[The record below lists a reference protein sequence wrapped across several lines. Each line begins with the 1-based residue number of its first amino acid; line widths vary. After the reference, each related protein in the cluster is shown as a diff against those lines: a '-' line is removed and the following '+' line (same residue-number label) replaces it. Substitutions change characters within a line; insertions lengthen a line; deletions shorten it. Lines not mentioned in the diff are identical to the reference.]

1 MCLGVSLRP
10 TDSISLSRIALGAI
24 AAILTQAAP
33 AAQLPTI
40 LHPAASGAA
49 AHLSAMSPFDE
60 LAPAAPNGTGQRVVI
75 ADGAQEDFF
84 GWSVAIDGDTALVGA
99 YGVTV
104 GDHVQQGAAYVFT
117 KTDAIWNYT
126 ATLTAS
132 DGTTFDIFGE
142 RVALSG
148 HIAAI
153 GAYQADG
160 SKGAV
165 YVFSGSGAHWTQKAR
180 LVADDGAA
188 NDCLGWSLAATGQ
201 TVLAGAP
208 FVMTG
213 QVQTGAI
220 YVFAP
225 SGGPWGQTQ
234 KFFPDDINSG
244 DGFGSAVAA
253 DGTTV
258 VVAADGA
265 LVGANQ
271 GQGAAYVYDGAGG
284 TWTQQAK
291 LTADDGAAFDNFGRS
306 VAVSG
311 STVFVGAPY
320 ATIDGNGF
328 EGAAYVFGGSNWR
341 QQQKLVASDGAAGGY
356 FGWSVAVSGDNAL
369 VGAGSYNMT
378 HAGEAYSFARAPS
391 VFEETHAYVGD
402 GGGVDD
408 YGWTV
413 AVSGSDAIV
422 GEPFGDVGANFAQ
435 GAVFFYAL
443 TAPADDTIFT
453 NGFE

>member
-1 MCLGVSLRP
+1 MCLGDSSRP
-10 TDSISLSRIALGAI
+10 IASVSLSRLALGAI
-24 AAILTQAAP
+24 AALLTQAAP
-33 AAQLPTI
+33 AAQPLPSI
-40 LHPAASGAA
+40 VHGAG
-49 AHLSAMSPFDE
+49 LSTPSPFADF
-60 LAPAAPNGTGQRVVI
+60 ADPGGTGQRVVI
-75 ADGAQEDFF
+75 ADGAQTDFF

-104 GDHVQQGAAYVFT
+104 DGHTQQGAAYVFT
-117 KTDAIWNYT
+117 KTDAIWNLA

-132 DGTTFDIFGE
+132 DGAAFDTFGE

-148 HIAAI
+148 SVAAI

-165 YVFSGSGAHWTQKAR
+165 YVFTGSGPHWTQKAR
-180 LVADDGAA
+180 LVADDGVA

-225 SGGPWGQTQ
+225 SGGAWTQTQ

-244 DGFGSAVAA
+244 DFFGSTVAA
-253 DGTTV
+253 DGTTAI
-258 VVAADGA
+258 VAADGA
-265 LVGANQ
+265 LVGANY
-271 GQGAAYVYDGAGG
+271 GQGAAYVYDGSGG
-284 TWTQQAK
+284 TWTQRAR

-320 ATIDGNGF
+320 AVIDGNGF
-328 EGAAYVFGGSNWR
+328 QGAAYVFSGSGSDW
-341 QQQKLVASDGAAGGY
+341 QQDQKLVASDGAADGY

-369 VGAGSYNMT
+369 VGAGSYNMAR
-378 HAGEAYSFARAPS
+378 AGEAYSFARTPTR
-391 VFEETHAYVGD
+391 FEETHAYAGD

-413 AVSGSDAIV
+413 SVSGTGAIV
-422 GEPFGDVGANFAQ
+422 GEPFGNVGSNYAQ
-435 GAVFFYAL
+435 GAVFFYEL
-443 TAPADDTIFT
+443 TAPPNDTIFA

>member
-1 MCLGVSLRP
+1 MSLLHVSRP
-10 TDSISLSRIALGAI
+10 VDSVVLSRVALGAI
-24 AAILTQAAP
+24 AALLTESAFAAP
-33 AAQLPTI
+33 LPQI
-40 LHPAASGAA
+40 VYPAGAGGAA
-49 AHLSAMSPFDE
+49 LSRSSPLADVS
-60 LAPAAPNGTGQRVVI
+60 APAGTGQRVVI
-75 ADGAQEDFF
+75 SGGAQTDYF
-84 GWSVAIDGDTALVGA
+84 GWSVAMDGDTALVGA

-104 GDHVQQGAAYVFT
+104 DGHKQQGAAYVFT
-117 KTDAIWNYT
+117 KADDLWNLA

-132 DGTTFDIFGE
+132 DGVTFDIFGE

-148 HIAAI
+148 NVAAI

-165 YVFSGSGAHWTQKAR
+165 YVFSGSGSHWTQKAR
-180 LVADDGAA
+180 LAADDGVA
-188 NDCLGWSLAATGQ
+188 NDCLGWSVAVSGQ
-201 TVLAGAP
+201 TVFAGAP
-208 FVMTG
+208 FVVTG

-220 YVFAP
+220 YAFAP
-225 SGGPWGQTQ
+225 SGGTWTQTQ
-234 KFFPDDINSG
+234 KFFPDDIHSG

-265 LVGANQ
+265 RVGGNV
-271 GQGAAYVYDGAGG
+271 GQGAAYVYEGSGG
-284 TWTQQAK
+284 TWVQQAK
-291 LTADDGAAFDNFGRS
+291 LVADDGVALDNFGRS

-311 STVFVGAPY
+311 STVLVGAPY

-328 EGAAYVFGGSNWR
+328 EGAAYVFGGGGASW
-341 QQQKLVASDGAAGGY
+341 QQDQKLVASDGDANGY
-356 FGWSVAVSGDNAL
+356 FGWSVAVSGDTAL

-378 HAGEAYSFARAPS
+378 RAGAAYAFARTAN
-391 VFEETHAYVGD
+391 VFEETHAYAGD

-408 YGWTV
+408 YGWSV
-413 AVSGSDAIV
+413 AVSGTDAIV
-422 GEPFGDVGANFAQ
+422 GEPFANVDGSVAQ

-443 TAPADDTIFT
+443 GAPTDDAIFA

>member
-1 MCLGVSLRP
+1 MCLGDPLRP
-10 TDSISLSRIALGAI
+10 IRSISLSRLALGAI
-24 AAILTQAAP
+24 AALVTQAAP
-33 AAQLPTI
+33 AAEPLPK
-40 LHPAASGAA
+40 LVHGAG
-49 AHLSAMSPFDE
+49 LSTPSPF
-60 LAPAAPNGTGQRVVI
+60 AGFAAPSGTGQRVVI
-75 ADGAQEDFF
+75 VDGAQTDFF

-104 GDHVQQGAAYVFT
+104 GGYKQQGAAYVFT
-117 KTDAIWNYT
+117 KSDGIWNLN
-126 ATLTAS
+126 ATLIAD
-132 DGTTFDIFGE
+132 DGYAFDTFGS

-148 HIAAI
+148 NIAAI
-153 GAYQADG
+153 GAYQKDG
-160 SKGAV
+160 GRGAV
-165 YVFSGSGAHWTQKAR
+165 YVFSGSGANWSQKAR
-180 LVADDGAA
+180 LVADDGVA

-225 SGGPWGQTQ
+225 AGGTWTQTQ

-244 DGFGSAVAA
+244 DFFGSTVAA
-253 DGTTV
+253 DGTTA

-265 LVGANQ
+265 LVGANY
-271 GQGAAYVYDGAGG
+271 GQGAVYVYDGAGG

-320 ATIDGNGF
+320 VVIDGNGF
-328 EGAAYVFGGSNWR
+328 QGAAYVFSGSGSNW
-341 QQQKLVASDGAAGGY
+341 QQDQKLVASDGAADGY

-369 VGAGSYNMT
+369 VGAGSYNMAR
-378 HAGEAYSFARAPS
+378 AGEAYSFARAPTL
-391 VFEETHAYVGD
+391 FEETHAYAGD

-408 YGWTV
+408 YGWSV

-422 GEPFGDVGANFAQ
+422 GEPFGNVGANYAQ
-435 GAVFFYAL
+435 GAVFFYELA
-443 TAPADDTIFT
+443 APSNDTIFA

>member
-1 MCLGVSLRP
+1 MCLGDSLRSI
-10 TDSISLSRIALGAI
+10 DSFSLSRIALGSI
-24 AAILTQAAP
+24 AALLTQSISAASLPEIVHPAIVDAAAWARSSPFAALGAP
-33 AAQLPTI
+33 A
-40 LHPAASGAA
+40 
-49 AHLSAMSPFDE
+49 
-60 LAPAAPNGTGQRVVI
+60 GTGQRVVI
-75 ADGAQEDFF
+75 ANGAQGDFF

-99 YGVTV
+99 YAVTV
-104 GDHVQQGAAYVFT
+104 DGHEQQGAAYVFT
-117 KTDAIWNYT
+117 KTGDLWNLA

-132 DGTTFDIFGE
+132 DGVAFDIFGE

-148 HIAAI
+148 NVAAI
-153 GAYQADG
+153 GAYEADR

-165 YVFSGSGAHWTQKAR
+165 YVFTGSGSHWTQKAR

-188 NDCLGWSLAATGQ
+188 SDCLGWSVAATGQ

-208 FVMTG
+208 FVTTG

-225 SGGPWGQTQ
+225 SGGTWTQTQ

-244 DGFGSAVAA
+244 DFFGSTVAA
-253 DGTTV
+253 DGTTAI
-258 VVAADGA
+258 VAAEYA

-271 GQGAAYVYDGAGG
+271 GQGAAYVYDGTGG

-291 LTADDGAAFDNFGRS
+291 LTSDDGAAFDNFGRS

-311 STVFVGAPY
+311 STAFVGAPY
-320 ATIDGNGF
+320 AVIDGNGF
-328 EGAAYVFGGSNWR
+328 QGAAYVFSGSGSDW
-341 QQQKLVASDGAAGGY
+341 QQDQKLVASDGAAGGY

-369 VGAGSYNMT
+369 VGAGSYNMAR
-378 HAGEAYSFARAPS
+378 AGEAYSFARAPTL
-391 VFEETHAYVGD
+391 FEETHAYAGD

-408 YGWTV
+408 YGWSV
-413 AVSGSDAIV
+413 SVSGTDAIV
-422 GEPFGDVGANFAQ
+422 GEPFAYVDPNYAQ
-435 GAVFFYAL
+435 GASFFYTLA
-443 TAPADDTIFT
+443 APSDDTIFA

>member
-1 MCLGVSLRP
+1 MCLGDCLRSI
-10 TDSISLSRIALGAI
+10 DSVSLSRLALGAI
-24 AAILTQAAP
+24 AALLTQSTP
-33 AAQLPTI
+33 AAQSLPSI
-40 LHPAASGAA
+40 VHGAA
-49 AHLSAMSPFDE
+49 LSTPSPFADFV
-60 LAPAAPNGTGQRVVI
+60 APRGTGQRVVI
-75 ADGAQEDFF
+75 ADGAQLDFF

-104 GDHVQQGAAYVFT
+104 DGHTQQGAAYVFT
-117 KTDAIWNYT
+117 KTDAIWNLA

-132 DGTTFDIFGE
+132 DGMTFDTFGE

-148 HIAAI
+148 NLAAI

-165 YVFSGSGAHWTQKAR
+165 YVFTGSGSHWTQKAR

-201 TVLAGAP
+201 VVLAGAP

-213 QVQTGAI
+213 QVQTGAV

-225 SGGPWGQTQ
+225 SGGTWSQTQ
-234 KFFPDDINSG
+234 KFFPDDINQG
-244 DGFGSAVAA
+244 DFFGSTVAA
-253 DGTTV
+253 DGTTAI
-258 VVAADGA
+258 VAAEEA

-271 GQGAAYVYDGAGG
+271 GQGAAYVYDGTGG

-291 LTADDGAAFDNFGRS
+291 LTAADGAAFDDFGRS

-320 ATIDGNGF
+320 AVIDGNGF
-328 EGAAYVFGGSNWR
+328 QGAAYVFSGGGSNWH
-341 QQQKLVASDGAAGGY
+341 QDQKLVASDGAADGY
-356 FGWSVAVSGDNAL
+356 FGWSVSVSGDNAL

-378 HAGEAYSFARAPS
+378 RAGEAYSFARAAS
-391 VFEETHAYVGD
+391 VFEETHAYAGD

-422 GEPFGDVGANFAQ
+422 GEPFANVGANYAQ
-435 GAVFFYAL
+435 GAAFFYEL
-443 TAPADDTIFT
+443 TPADDTIFA

>member
-1 MCLGVSLRP
+1 LSRP
-10 TDSISLSRIALGAI
+10 ILSVSLSRLALGAI
-24 AAILTQAAP
+24 AALLTQAAS
-33 AAQLPTI
+33 AADALPM
-40 LHPAASGAA
+40 LVHPGSAGP
-49 AHLSAMSPFDE
+49 LSASSPFTDFGGT
-60 LAPAAPNGTGQRVVI
+60 PGGTGQRVVI
-75 ADGAQEDFF
+75 ANGAQEDFF
-84 GWSVAIDGDTALVGA
+84 GWSVAIEGDTALVGA
-99 YGVTV
+99 YGTTID
-104 GDHVQQGAAYVFT
+104 GNEQQGAAYVFT
-117 KTDAIWNYT
+117 KTNGLWNLA

-132 DGTTFDIFGE
+132 DGRAFDTFGE

-148 HIAAI
+148 NVAAI

-165 YVFSGSGAHWTQKAR
+165 YVFSGSGSHWTQKAR
-180 LVADDGAA
+180 LVADDGAV

-213 QVQTGAI
+213 QVQTGSI

-225 SGGPWGQTQ
+225 SGGTWVQTQ

-244 DGFGSAVAA
+244 DFFGSTVAA
-253 DGTTV
+253 DGTTA
-258 VVAADGA
+258 VVAAEYA
-265 LVGANQ
+265 LVGSNY
-271 GQGAAYVYDGAGG
+271 GQGAAYVYGLSGG

-291 LTADDGAAFDNFGRS
+291 LTADDGAADDDFGRS

-311 STVFVGAPY
+311 STAFVGAPY
-320 ATIDGNGF
+320 AVIDGNGF
-328 EGAAYVFGGSNWR
+328 QGAAYVFGGGDWR
-341 QQQKLVASDGAAGGY
+341 QQQKLVASDGAADGY

-369 VGAGSYNMT
+369 VGAGSYNMAR
-378 HAGEAYSFARAPS
+378 AGEAYSFARAPTL
-391 VFEETHAYVGD
+391 FEETHIYAGD

-413 AVSGSDAIV
+413 SVSGTDAIV
-422 GEPFGDVGANFAQ
+422 GEPFAYVDPNYAQ
-435 GAVFFYAL
+435 GAAFFYEL
-443 TAPADDTIFT
+443 TPPSNDTIFA